1 MEHLVSCVPNPCQG
15 RELAS
20 LTMKLQRAISHE
32 GIGFHVGLESLEGLP
47 NCYAVDICRDVISF
61 LRATCGSNEG
71 SFHGAGISAVWR
83 HDSAILG
90 SKKQELE
97 LLASS
102 LL

>member
-20 LTMKLQRAISHE
+20 LTMKLQRAISQE
-32 GIGFHVGLESLEGLP
+32 GIGFHVGLESLEVLP
-47 NCYAVDICRDVISF
+47 NSYAVDICRDVISF
-61 LRATCGSNEG
+61 LWAMCGSSERSLN
-71 SFHGAGISAVWR
+71 GISAVWR
-83 HDSAILG
+83 YDSAILG

-102 LL
+102 WL